1 MHEKYRGKEIFLMKC
16 LAWKSELLLT
26 REVRSPIVPKFWI
39 EFKKSDQL
47 LFTIKAFFRVFSVSY
62 RTCNLDSSILIV
74 YFCKNHH
81 LKLNEIFSV
90 IIKFCY
96 NVILY
101 CYLLIISFLH
111 NLIVDG
117 KAFKVNL
124 KWIIDFDERNHEKI
138 IFIHCPN
145 LALIKKCMF
154 WRIHINFM
162 QKKYVI
168 VIHNGDNLK
177 TIN

>member
-1 MHEKYRGKEIFLMKC
+1 MVSYF
-16 LAWKSELLLT
+16 
-26 REVRSPIVPKFWI
+26 
-39 EFKKSDQL
+39 L
-47 LFTIKAFFRVFSVSY
+47 LFYFKGIFRVFSVSY
-62 RTCNLDSSILIV
+62 RTCDLDSSILIV

-117 KAFKVNL
+117 KEFKVNL
-124 KWIIDFDERNHEKI
+124 KCESWILMKEIMKRSSLFIALTLLSLKNACFDVFTPI
-138 IFIHCPN
+138 SCI
-145 LALIKKCMF
+145 
-154 WRIHINFM
+154 
-162 QKKYVI
+162 KKYVI

-177 TIN
+177 T

>member
-1 MHEKYRGKEIFLMKC
+1 MVSYF
-16 LAWKSELLLT
+16 
-26 REVRSPIVPKFWI
+26 
-39 EFKKSDQL
+39 L
-47 LFTIKAFFRVFSVSY
+47 LFYFKGIFRIFSVRY

-101 CYLLIISFLH
+101 CYLLIISCLH

-117 KAFKVNL
+117 KEFKVNL
-124 KWIIDFDERNHEKI
+124 KCESWILMKEIMKRSSLFIALTLLSLKNACFDVFTPI
-138 IFIHCPN
+138 S
-145 LALIKKCMF
+145 
-154 WRIHINFM
+154 
-162 QKKYVI
+162 
-168 VIHNGDNLK
+168 GDNLK
-177 TIN
+177 T

>member
-1 MHEKYRGKEIFLMKC
+1 MVSYF
-16 LAWKSELLLT
+16 
-26 REVRSPIVPKFWI
+26 
-39 EFKKSDQL
+39 L
-47 LFTIKAFFRVFSVSY
+47 LFYFKGIFRVFSVSY
-62 RTCNLDSSILIV
+62 RTCDLDSSILIV

-117 KAFKVNL
+117 KEFKVNL
-124 KWIIDFDERNHEKI
+124 KCESWILMKEIMKRSSL
-138 IFIHCPN
+138 FI
-145 LALIKKCMF
+145 ALTLLSLKKCMF
-154 WRIHINFM
+154 WRIYTNFM
-162 QKKYVI
+162 HKKYVI

-177 TIN
+177 TWN